1 MGLENRYLERTIT
14 HTITIAYSSEIGQAP
29 VVNPIYYGTPLSQA
43 VVNGTIVDGFSK
55 NPISGSWNFASPN
68 KVPVNGEVVQVT
80 FVPSVANY
88 AETTCDVVIN
98 VLATNIEMSVSTPKT
113 TYSAEDVVAIH
124 ILKENPNN
132 LALTDFAENVV
143 TYKVNGG
150 AEQSVLNN
158 RLTIPNTVN
167 NGDVITIT
175 VKSLSVENKYNEKI
189 ATCSITILYSSE
201 LMQQPTVSSIGYGK
215 MLQDSVISGGKV
227 VDASTRKSIAGRWN
241 FVFPTI
247 IPTGTTNQLLK
258 FVPTNSNYEEIT
270 IAVLV
275 EVVPVSVTI
284 NIQLSKPEYIVGEEV
299 SVVVTATNENNTVL
313 TDYGQIKLYYL
324 LDDENKTL
332 INGNTFVITE
342 QMIGKTLSVMA
353 ETSEVDGKY
362 VQANK
367 KLNIMFLG
375 GDNVENEP
383 EIEEPTETPDVN
395 DDVNDDVLED
405 VEPDISDNETAED
418 TPQIDFKI
426 AIIVVGAVFG
436 APILGMILSLIFKRR
451 RY

>member
-1 MGLENRYLERTIT
+1 
-14 HTITIAYSSEIGQAP
+14 
-29 VVNPIYYGTPLSQA
+29 
-43 VVNGTIVDGFSK
+43 
-55 NPISGSWNFASPN
+55 
-68 KVPVNGEVVQVT
+68 
-80 FVPSVANY
+80 
-88 AETTCDVVIN
+88 
-98 VLATNIEMSVSTPKT
+98 
-113 TYSAEDVVAIH
+113 
-124 ILKENPNN
+124 
-132 LALTDFAENVV
+132 
-143 TYKVNGG
+143 
-150 AEQSVLNN
+150 
-158 RLTIPNTVN
+158 
-167 NGDVITIT
+167 
-175 VKSLSVENKYNEKI
+175 
-189 ATCSITILYSSE
+189 
-201 LMQQPTVSSIGYGK
+201 MQQPTVSSIGYGK

-227 VDASTRKSIAGRWN
+227 VDASTRKSIAGRWG

-247 IPTGTTNQLLK
+247 IPAASTNQLLK

-275 EVVPVSVTI
+275 EVVPASVTI

-324 LDDENKTL
+324 LDNENKTL

-362 VQANK
+362 VQTNK
-367 KLNIMFLG
+367 KLNVMFLG

-405 VEPDISDNETAED
+405 VEPDISDNETVED

-436 APILGMILSLIFKRR
+436 VPILGMILSLIFKRR